1 MVHYGDPSRPRP
13 LTVLVGEAISLY
25 VSAFRPMFGIAL
37 VGGTL
42 AGLLGWAARDAQSNW
57 MLVFWLFVT
66 PLPLLVVAAPLTVL
80 TWRLSAYS
88 GDADSGDLALTSR
101 FAARLVGGAIMLWVL
116 FVGLTVAVLWVG
128 MVLGAAI
135 GTRWALFAPVVVAE
149 DLSLTQ
155 AFQRSINLVR
165 GRYWRTLG
173 ILSVMGLSLVATR
186 YLGDVLVSSLGSPL
200 LGALAGGV
208 AQGLVLPIIV
218 CFVYLL
224 YLDYRRL
231 EPTGPAPNSS
241 L

>member
-1 MVHYGDPSRPRP
+1 MVHYGDPSHPRP
-13 LTVLVGEAISLY
+13 LTVLVGEAIALY
-25 VSAFRPMFGIAL
+25 AGAFRPMFGIAL
-37 VGGTL
+37 AGGIL
-42 AGLLGWAARDAQSNW
+42 AGLLGWAARDAQNSW
-57 MLVFWLFVT
+57 ILVFWLFVT

-88 GDADSGDLALTSR
+88 GPADSGDLAFTGR
-101 FAARLVGGAIMLWVL
+101 FAARLVGGAVLLWVL

-128 MVLGAAI
+128 MVLAAAI
-135 GTRWALFAPVVVAE
+135 GTRWALFAPIVVAE
-149 DLSLTQ
+149 DLSLTA

-165 GRYWRTLG
+165 GKYWRTLG

-200 LGALAGGV
+200 MGALAGGV
-208 AQGLVLPIIV
+208 AQGLVLPIVV

-231 EPTGPAPNSS
+231 EPARPAADSAP
-241 L
+241 